1 MLEGREAESS
11 LLAEVVSLLE
21 RLSKEQHRLAR
32 DYRILIQA
40 ATRLRLGKSGEA
52 VLADIREQS
61 PESAAGRLRP
71 PAHAGHS
78 PYPVGW
84 SNRRCGL
91 KADECGT
98 PNSLRRTCGLM
109 APG

>member
-61 PESAAGRLRP
+61 PELLQDGCDRQLTLATSPIRSDGRIGAA
-71 PAHAGHS
+71 A
-78 PYPVGW
+78 
-84 SNRRCGL
+84 
-91 KADECGT
+91 
-98 PNSLRRTCGLM
+98 
-109 APG
+109 